1 MDLLTVDEVA
11 KLLKISPITVRRHIA
26 SGDLSAVRAGRAVRV
41 RRDSAETF
49 LKPIVQP
56 SLVEAERARLFAPP
70 TPEELARRREA
81 VDRAIK
87 LQKALGSRPGPSAV
101 ELIRMAR
108 EEEGP
113 SYDPGGPSC

>member
-26 SGDLSAVRAGRAVRV
+26 SGDLPAVRAGRAVRV
-41 RRDSAETF
+41 RRDSAESF
-49 LKPIVQP
+49 LRPFAQAFTI
-56 SLVEAERARLFAPP
+56 ETERARLLAPP

-81 VDRAIK
+81 VDRAIRR
-87 LQKALGSRPGPSAV
+87 QKALGSRPGPSAV

-113 SYDPGGPSC
+113 TYDPGDPPY